1 MAFHRWGV
9 LSAALA
15 ALLAWGGCDSEPDTP
30 AAEHMRA
37 LLESGEGVV
46 ELPSS
51 DTLQPNEHVL
61 AFYDERGHQP
71 AWTSGRELT
80 QAGARLLEALG
91 ASSEDGLEPERYRFG
106 EAKALSDSL
115 SSGESSDSVA
125 GVRAAQLDLVLSE
138 GFARYAHDLVQGTL
152 DPASGG
158 LEWTIP
164 RESLPEDRLILAAA
178 RMDDPGDLLRSL
190 RPAHPYY
197 RWLVQA
203 LAQYREA
210 AERGGWPTVPEAAS
224 LAEGDSSTAVA
235 SLRARLI
242 GGGDP
247 EERRLAEDGA
257 GRAAVFD
264 AKLMEALERFQRRH
278 GIVDDGA
285 VGPITVTELN
295 RPVEERIFDL
305 RVNLDRWRWLP
316 QDLGDLYVLV
326 NVAGFELEVVE
337 EDSVILAMNVVV
349 GQDAWRTPI
358 FRDTMEHVVVN
369 PYWNVPASIAE
380 DELIPAVRRDPGY
393 LARNNFEVVQT
404 GTDRVVHPES
414 IDHGSLEAYQFR
426 QKPGPDNALGQIKFL
441 FPNKDNI
448 YLHDTPAGHLF
459 SQTSRAFS
467 HGCIRV
473 ERPLDLGRLVLE
485 KATDTSPSRLDD
497 LLASKDEQWI
507 NLTKPI
513 PVYILYFTAW
523 VDGTGTVRF
532 HPDVYDRDKRLRP
545 DAERQL
551 AAAPSAD
558 PAEADR

>member
-1 MAFHRWGV
+1 MVIHRWG
-9 LSAALA
+9 LPLAALA
-15 ALLAWGGCDSEPDTP
+15 ALLMAGGCDSEPETA

-46 ELPSS
+46 ELPST

-61 AFYDERGHQP
+61 AFYDERGHEP
-71 AWTSGRELT
+71 AWTVGRELT
-80 QAGARLLEALG
+80 PGGARLLEALG
-91 ASSEDGLEPERYRFG
+91 ASSEDGLEPARYRFG

-115 SSGESSDSVA
+115 SGGELSDSIA

-152 DPASGG
+152 DPKGG
-158 LEWTIP
+158 GVEWTIP

-178 RMDDPGDLLRSL
+178 RADDPGELLRSL

-197 RWLVQA
+197 RRLVAA
-203 LAQYREA
+203 LAQYREVA
-210 AERGGWPTVPEAAS
+210 DRGGWPTVPEAAS

-247 EERRLAEDGA
+247 EERRLAQEGS

-285 VGPITVTELN
+285 VGPTTVAELN

-316 QDLGDLYVLV
+316 RDLGDLYVLV

-337 EDSVILAMNVVV
+337 EDSAILAMNVVV
-349 GQDAWRTPI
+349 GRDAWRTPI

-369 PYWNVPASIAE
+369 PYWNVPASIEE

-393 LARNNFEVVQT
+393 LDRNNFEVVHA
-404 GTDRVVHPES
+404 GSNRVVHPGS
-414 IDHGSLEAYQFR
+414 IDHQNLDAYQFR

-441 FPNKDNI
+441 FPNKNNI

-473 ERPLDLGRLVLE
+473 EHALELGRLVLE
-485 KATDTSPSRLDD
+485 KATDTSPARLDE

-523 VDGTGTVRF
+523 VDGSGAVRF
-532 HPDVYDRDKRLRP
+532 HPDIYDRDQRLRP

-551 AAAPSAD
+551 AAAPL
-558 PAEADR
+558 PVPEADR